1 MSDTI
6 KTKLNPMNSTP
17 KKTRSTEMIKR
28 SGSLTPNT
36 KKAAVLLSSLNLDP
50 EAIVKQLGKKS
61 TEMSRFDSEILNFA
75 KTKASLGEKI
85 QFSDILNIIHKEE
98 ETVDEVS
105 IIRVY
110 QIIKW

>member
-1 MSDTI
+1 
-6 KTKLNPMNSTP
+6 
-17 KKTRSTEMIKR
+17 
-28 SGSLTPNT
+28 
-36 KKAAVLLSSLNLDP
+36 
-50 EAIVKQLGKKS
+50 
-61 TEMSRFDSEILNFA
+61 MSRFDSEILNFA

-110 QIIKW
+110 QIIKC